1 MAGCGLDEVPH
12 KRQTWPQKF
21 SSVQFSSVTQSYPTL
36 CDPMDYSM
44 PGLPVH
50 HQLPQLTQ
58 TYVHWV
64 TDGIQPSHP
73 LSSPFPSAFNLIQ
86 HQDLFKWFSSLH
98 KVAKVLEF
106 QLQHQPFQWIFRT
119 DLNLIWNHLLL
130 DINMHEHTPVRHT
143 QLIVST
149 TSLHLILVTHCGRL
163 GNMPLRCQLAVGTWA
178 IYLPIHAQF
187 PYL

>member
-1 MAGCGLDEVPH
+1 MSDSLWPH
-12 KRQTWPQKF
+12 ELQHARPPCPSPTPG
-21 SSVQFSSVTQSYPTL
+21 VYPNPCPLSLWCHPT
-36 CDPMDYSM
+36 
-44 PGLPVH
+44 
-50 HQLPQLTQ
+50 
-58 TYVHWV
+58 
-64 TDGIQPSHP
+64 SHP
-73 LSSPFPSAFNLIQ
+73 PSPALSLSQ
-86 HQDLFKWFSSLH
+86 HQGLFQWVSSLH
-98 KVAKVLEF
+98 QVAQVLEF

-149 TSLHLILVTHCGRL
+149 TSLHLILATHCGRL